1 VVLQY
6 SPQAAAIEKIFVHK
20 NVSSALK
27 LGQIRGI
34 AMLVAA
40 LKSLSIAEYSPRQIK
55 KVAVGY
61 GAAEK
66 VQVQHMMQILLK
78 LNGLPQT
85 DAADALAI
93 AFCHGQMSRGIL
105 V

>member
-1 VVLQY
+1 MILQY
-6 SPQAAAIEKIFVHK
+6 SPQTVAIEKIFVHK

-27 LGQIRGI
+27 LGQIRGV

-40 LKSLSIAEYSPRQIK
+40 LKTLPIAEYTPRQIK

-66 VQVQHMMQILLK
+66 PQVQHMMQILLK
-78 LNGLPQT
+78 LSGLPQT

-93 AFCHGQMSRGIL
+93 AFCHGQISRGIL
-105 V
+105 A